1 MPLVTTGILRGPF
14 ALFAQ
19 LRLRFC
25 LRLLRNSIGQQN
37 KSFAPDL
44 QAWKNRNVTF
54 PTSTLQVELRRG
66 LRRELALARTQTDR
80 LFEILAPLAI
90 YERPIPERHR
100 IVFYLGHLEAF
111 DWNMICSMSFGAS
124 SFNSQF
130 DRLFAFGI
138 DPIDGKLPQDA
149 PADWPPLEEIH
160 SYNQRV
166 RHTVDRFLN
175 RAALVDSRE
184 PFVENGQIFRVAI
197 EHRLMHAETLAY
209 MLHWLPYDMKCAGD
223 RGGRPLAPP
232 RGRTPLSPAHPVD
245 IPAGV
250 ATLGR
255 GTDGPFSFG
264 WDNEFDTHKAFV
276 PEFSMD
282 TFNVTNGQFIEF
294 VRSGGYEQRSLWSH
308 DAWEWIQVSGTRHPK
323 FWVQRG
329 EDWFY
334 RSMFGQIPLPLSW
347 PVYVSHAE
355 AQAYARRAGKSLPTE
370 AQYHRAAF
378 GSRDGLE
385 RLYPWGEAAPGPSHG
400 NFNFR
405 SWTPRPVDAF
415 PASRSAFGVFDLMG
429 NGWEWTST
437 PFGPFP
443 GFNPFPFYPGYSA
456 DFFDGK
462 HFVMKGGSP
471 RTSALLLRRS
481 FRNWFQPNY
490 PNTYATFRCV
500 EN

>member
-1 MPLVTTGILRGPF
+1 
-14 ALFAQ
+14 
-19 LRLRFC
+19 
-25 LRLLRNSIGQQN
+25 
-37 KSFAPDL
+37 
-44 QAWKNRNVTF
+44 VTF
-54 PTSTLQVELRRG
+54 LTSTPQSELRRT
-66 LRRELALARTQTDR
+66 LRRQLARARTQTDR
-80 LFEILAPLAI
+80 LFEMLAPLAM

-100 IVFYLGHLEAF
+100 LVFYLGHLEAF
-111 DWNMICSMSFGAS
+111 DWNMICSASFGAS

-138 DPIDGKLPQDA
+138 DPIHGKLPQDQ
-149 PADWPPLEEIH
+149 PGDWPRLEEIH

-166 RHTVDRFLN
+166 RHTVDRFLD
-175 RAALVDSRE
+175 RATLFNSRE

-197 EHRLMHAETLAY
+197 EHRFMHAETLAY
-209 MLHWLPYDMKCAGD
+209 MLHWLPYGD
-223 RGGRPLAPP
+223 RGVRPLDP
-232 RGRTPLSPAHPVD
+232 RISRGTSGLTPLSPAHPVD
-245 IPAGV
+245 IPAGI

-255 GTDGPFSFG
+255 ETDGPFSFG
-264 WDNEFDTHKAFV
+264 WDNEFDTHEAFV
-276 PEFSMD
+276 PEFSID
-282 TFNVTNGQFIEF
+282 TFNVTNREFLEF
-294 VRSGGYEQRSLWSH
+294 VRSGGYEERSFWSD
-308 DAWEWIQVSGTRHPK
+308 DAWRWLQVSGARHPK

-329 EDWFY
+329 EDWCY
-334 RSMFGQIPLPLSW
+334 RTMWSEIPLPLSW

-355 AQAYARRAGKSLPTE
+355 AGAYARRAGKSLPTE

-378 GSRDGLE
+378 GTGDGLE
-385 RLYPWGEAAPGPSHG
+385 RLYPWGAAAPRPSHG
-400 NFNFR
+400 NFNFQ
-405 SWTPRPVDAF
+405 SWTPSPVDAF
-415 PASRSAFGVFDLMG
+415 PRGRSAFGVFDLMG

-443 GFNPFPFYPGYSA
+443 GFQPFPFYPGYSA
-456 DFFDGK
+456 DFFDGQ